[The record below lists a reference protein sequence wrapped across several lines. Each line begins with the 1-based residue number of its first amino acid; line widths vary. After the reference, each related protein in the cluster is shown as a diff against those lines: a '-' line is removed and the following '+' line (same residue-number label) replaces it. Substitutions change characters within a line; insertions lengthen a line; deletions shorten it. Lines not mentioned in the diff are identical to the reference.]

1 MPKTIRPV
9 MQTVPDAPGAAR
21 FLLNWPTTDA
31 NITERSGESF
41 LVMVRKTVTTFSDK
55 VALPDNPRLV
65 QDQFQ
70 LQQWRDIEEM
80 LVEREAAGTGITT
93 LE

>member
-1 MPKTIRPV
+1 
-9 MQTVPDAPGAAR
+9 
-21 FLLNWPTTDA
+21 
-31 NITERSGESF
+31 
-41 LVMVRKTVTTFSDK
+41 MVRKTVTTFSDK